1 VGRSLTPGKGGDFAP
16 VAAHGHGAPPAS
28 ARAGS
33 IVEKQAASR
42 IGAQAEPRT
51 RALGNHFGRGTGHGG
66 EQPLKA
72 TLPGDEFDFPITVA
86 RDKFVVPFRDAQDF
100 VDRRDPFAHYA
111 MPVEESFEGHAQSG
125 SKPLGFP

>member
-1 VGRSLTPGKGGDFAP
+1 MTRGRKGRSPSTSNKGRPGGRCSGFCPVGRSLTPGKGGDFAP

-51 RALGNHFGRGTGHGG
+51 RALGNHFGRGTGHG
-66 EQPLKA
+66 
-72 TLPGDEFDFPITVA
+72 
-86 RDKFVVPFRDAQDF
+86 RS
-100 VDRRDPFAHYA
+100 
-111 MPVEESFEGHAQSG
+111 EEHTSELQSLTNLVCRLLLE
-125 SKPLGFP
+125 KKKQRP

>member
-1 VGRSLTPGKGGDFAP
+1 MTRGRKGRSPSTSNKGRPGGRCSGFCPVGRSLTPGKGGDFAP

-72 TLPGDEFDFPITVA
+72 TLPGDEFDLDRKSTRLNSSHVA
-86 RDKFVVPFRDAQDF
+86 IS
-100 VDRRDPFAHYA
+100 YA
-111 MPVEESFEGHAQSG
+111 VFCL
-125 SKPLGFP
+125 KK